1 MIFNGRIVTD
11 PEEQITLMLKEH
23 MRCEIHPQE
32 RIKYYCRE
40 DGKSLCPECVVDH
53 SKHDFIFADDSAA
66 FEVKQDLKSLELTVQ
81 SKCAEYEMIQRE
93 SE

>member
-1 MIFNGRIVTD
+1 MINGRIVTD
-11 PEEQITLMLKEH
+11 PQEQITLMLKEH

-53 SKHDFIFADDSAA
+53 AKHDFIFADGSAS
-66 FEVKQDLKSLELTVQ
+66 FEVKQDLKSLELTIQ
-81 SKCAEYEMIQRE
+81 SKCSEYEMIQRE